1 MGGIT
6 LEDYSSF
13 FKALGDQTRLKII
26 NLLSKEKEMCVCR
39 IYQTLEL
46 SQPRISKHLAILR
59 EIGLVKDRPNGK
71 WVYYSLNDSAIKQLD
86 KFLISLTLKKRSK
99 TEKC

>member
-13 FKALGDQTRLKII
+13 FKALSDQTRLKII